1 MLMGKYF
8 YIAHLGGDSVNTEPF
23 LYILQFSEQGG
34 NLSITIP
41 RRTGSGVLIRIFA
54 RGNDEYV
61 RFVRAVQVKWADLR
75 RMPPGRWRSN
85 CLGFDAQRRI
95 QNVLK
100 SVLSFFCSAPG
111 CIGLTAFLVPFK
123 ASGLHSAQNCFDM
136 AAAQLPSLHAHH
148 TASRRESAAGDGWM
162 RMQRATEGC
171 GREDER
177 KLRWGRERRQAAPA
191 PPASRRYRRPSMV
204 SEIMDCERKDV
215 RAAARK

>member
-136 AAAQLPSLHAHH
+136 AAGRSTAPFSPCPPHRQQTRISSGRRVDAHA
-148 TASRRESAAGDGWM
+148 EGDGRM
-162 RMQRATEGC
+162 RP
-171 GREDER
+171 
-177 KLRWGRERRQAAPA
+177 RR
-191 PPASRRYRRPSMV
+191 
-204 SEIMDCERKDV
+204 
-215 RAAARK
+215 